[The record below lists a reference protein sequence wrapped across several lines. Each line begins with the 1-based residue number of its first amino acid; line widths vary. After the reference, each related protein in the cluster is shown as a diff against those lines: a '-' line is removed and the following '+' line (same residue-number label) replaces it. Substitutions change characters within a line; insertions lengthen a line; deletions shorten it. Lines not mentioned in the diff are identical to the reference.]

1 MLPIQLLSQTIKIIR
16 SGGTPSQIA
25 GGFVLGMLIGLLP
38 SFFNPVVLLV
48 VLAIF
53 LIDVNIGS
61 AVLAYALSSFLAY
74 LLDPFFHS
82 LGFFLLVDVRF
93 LQGFWTALYNMPFLP
108 LTGFNNTVF
117 LGSLVSGLVLF
128 VPVYLAI
135 KKFIVLY
142 REKYEP
148 RVQNWKWMKLL
159 KGSKLYQWYDR
170 LKFLGD

>member
-1 MLPIQLLSQTIKIIR
+1 MLPIQLLSKIIKIIR

-38 SFFNPVVLLV
+38 SFFNPIVLLIILV
-48 VLAIF
+48 IVLVE
-53 LIDVNIGS
+53 VNIAS
-61 AVLAYALSSFLAY
+61 AVLAYAIFSIFAY

-82 LGFFLLVDVRF
+82 LGYFLLVDIQLLRG
-93 LQGFWTALYNMPFLP
+93 LWTLLYNIPFLP

-117 LGSLVSGLVLF
+117 LGSLVSGLVLL
-128 VPVYLAI
+128 VPVYLPV
-135 KKFIVLY
+135 KKFIILY

-148 RVQNWKWMKLL
+148 KVQNWKWMKLL
-159 KGSKLYQWYDR
+159 KGSKFYHWYNR